1 MFFENIVFR
10 SVDRVQKQI
19 NPKWQRDHLTKLS
32 QSLSYMLVSQE
43 RRKDLTDHRDD
54 STFSFDPSKISVKQ
68 LDKNKRKRVDSRKGV
83 LLASYTRKK
92 TRRRKRG
99 RGGGCGLGD
108 NNTEGQGQGQQGH
121 SRSATPSPR
130 HSGSAPCP
138 DQRPQSLTLTPPPP
152 TKGPATPQPPA
163 ACSEH
168 APDTLH
174 PANALGEYKEER
186 NETIMLKRAL

>member
-1 MFFENIVFR
+1 M
-10 SVDRVQKQI
+10 
-19 NPKWQRDHLTKLS
+19 
-32 QSLSYMLVSQE
+32 SQE

-54 STFSFDPSKISVKQ
+54 STFSFDPSKITVKQ

-99 RGGGCGLGD
+99 RSGGCGLAD
-108 NNTEGQGQGQQGH
+108 NNNGGQGQGQQGH

-130 HSGSAPCP
+130 HSDSAPCP

-152 TKGPATPQPPA
+152 RKDPATPQLPA
-163 ACSEH
+163 ACSAH
-168 APDTLH
+168 APGTLH
-174 PANALGEYKEER
+174 PADALGEYKEVHHVEMCLVEECVPCLHTA
-186 NETIMLKRAL
+186 NWTAAC

>member
-1 MFFENIVFR
+1 MV
-10 SVDRVQKQI
+10 
-19 NPKWQRDHLTKLS
+19 
-32 QSLSYMLVSQE
+32 MSQE

-108 NNTEGQGQGQQGH
+108 SNSGGHGQGQQGH

-130 HSGSAPCP
+130 HSDSAPCP
-138 DQRPQSLTLTPPPP
+138 DQRPQSLTLTPPPA
-152 TKGPATPQPPA
+152 TKDPGTPQLPA

-174 PANALGEYKEER
+174 PADALGEYKEVH
-186 NETIMLKRAL
+186 NETIMLKRTMPAHC

>member
-1 MFFENIVFR
+1 M
-10 SVDRVQKQI
+10 
-19 NPKWQRDHLTKLS
+19 
-32 QSLSYMLVSQE
+32 SQE

-99 RGGGCGLGD
+99 RAGGCGLAD
-108 NNTEGQGQGQQGH
+108 NNTGGQGQGQKGP

-152 TKGPATPQPPA
+152 TKGPVTPPPPA

-168 APDTLH
+168 AADTLH
-174 PANALGEYKEER
+174 PANALGEYNKVHSDV
-186 NETIMLKRAL
+186 IMLKHVL